1 MKFKRLWF
9 TRQKCDRQIW
19 MCEREIERLSEMLL
33 LYVSW
38 PPELASLMDWTRKKK
53 EDNFFF
59 LFVLFFCFFLTDWK
73 RKIVCGLR
81 IICVCV
87 APHPFFSMV
96 FFCVFRIS
104 PTPFSIPI
112 FSLSSTRICW
122 LFYYELCRSWDWWKE
137 QNQWTEG
144 VVDERNFMG

>member
-59 LFVLFFCFFLTDWK
+59 CLFCLFFWLTEK
-73 RKIVCGLR
+73 EKLCVIYVSY
-81 IICVCV
+81 VCV
-87 APHPFFSMV
+87 SPPTPFFRW

-144 VVDERNFMG
+144 VVDERDFMG